1 MVWGLFRVLP
11 AHPLKLRWLAFGYCG
26 LVSAFGIYLLFGS
39 RDIPMLF
46 LPVYLPLFLL
56 AGLLSYPY
64 SFIMARYLTYKERRF
79 VRDMKLADRVMDQQ
93 IFAEALVE
101 ERGTLIEEWSS
112 LKGPVHY
119 WYVDEN
125 VTASSPHKWTNEGAE
140 ALISDD
146 EYGSFSSWCREKY
159 LQNGRAKLVASSYVP
174 EMRWPRPDSEP
185 KLAIPVVAISAVQQS
200 RREKANANRPS

>member
-1 MVWGLFRVLP
+1 MMWGLFGMLREY
-11 AHPLKLRWLAFGYCG
+11 PLVIRWLAFGYCG
-26 LVSAFGIYLLFGS
+26 LVCAFGIYLLFGS

-56 AGLLSYPY
+56 AVLLSYPC
-64 SFIMARYLTYKERRF
+64 SLIMARYLTYKERRF

-125 VTASSPHKWTNEGAE
+125 VTASSPHKWTNEGPE
-140 ALISDD
+140 VLLSED

-159 LQNGRAKLVASSYVP
+159 VDNGRAKLVASSYVP
-174 EMRWPRPDSEP
+174 EMRWPRSDSEP
-185 KLAIPVVAISAVQQS
+185 KTAIAVVAISTVQPS
-200 RREKANANRPS
+200 RRKKARARKSS